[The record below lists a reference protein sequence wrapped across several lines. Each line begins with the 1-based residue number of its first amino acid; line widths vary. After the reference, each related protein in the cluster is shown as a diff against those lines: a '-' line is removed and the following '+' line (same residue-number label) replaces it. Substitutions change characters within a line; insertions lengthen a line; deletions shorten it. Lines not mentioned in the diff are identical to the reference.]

1 MCPSRCSLPVLIEA
15 RSISAVT
22 EESSGFSPVTSWPEK
37 VVNLPRT
44 LLTIM
49 CRTEKPTS
57 ECTAS
62 MFQVPA
68 T

>member
-1 MCPSRCSLPVLIEA
+1 MCASRCSLPVLIDF

-22 EESSGFSPVTSWPEK
+22 EDFAGSPAVTISPLK
-37 VVNLPRT
+37 ALNRPRT

-57 ECTAS
+57 E
-62 MFQVPA
+62 
-68 T
+68 